1 MPLKKLACEENET
14 EQKVEE
20 NVSREVYSILCFK
33 MGGAG
38 VCLNVCQLLIAFTY
52 CVSDSF
58 DLKFYIQFIYIYSK
72 QYMYK
77 VLKSQTAQRLIKIT
91 ILPLSQPS
99 ISKTYF
105 LETGLMILAVYVDI
119 CHCVSD

>member
-14 EQKVEE
+14 QQKVEE
-20 NVSREVYSILCFK
+20 NVSREVYGILCFK

>member
-58 DLKFYIQFIYIYSK
+58 DLKFYIQYIYIYSK

-105 LETGLMILAVYVDI
+105 LETGLMVLAVYVDI

>member
-1 MPLKKLACEENET
+1 M

-20 NVSREVYSILCFK
+20 NVSREVYGILCFK

-38 VCLNVCQLLIAFTY
+38 VRLNVYELLIAFTY

-77 VLKSQTAQRLIKIT
+77 VLKSQMAQRQIKIT
-91 ILPLSQPS
+91 IPPLSQPS

-105 LETGLMILAVYVDI
+105 LEIGLMLLAVYVDI